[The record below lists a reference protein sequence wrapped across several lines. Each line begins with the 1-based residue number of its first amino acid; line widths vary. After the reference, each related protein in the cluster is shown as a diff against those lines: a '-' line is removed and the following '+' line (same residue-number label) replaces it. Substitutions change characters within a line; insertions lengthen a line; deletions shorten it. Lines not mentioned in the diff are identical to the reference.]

1 MEKGRFPNKLKMIRR
16 CHGYSQKKVA
26 RILGLA
32 DTSTLSRWERG
43 GAMPS
48 VVQVFR
54 LARIYQTLPHELFE
68 ELWNHCVPET
78 TLLAQ
83 DEEPFTTNHSIFV

>member
-1 MEKGRFPNKLKMIRR
+1 MDGKRSISKQVKNDQTMSWVF
-16 CHGYSQKKVA
+16 SKKS
-26 RILGLA
+26 G
-32 DTSTLSRWERG
+32 TN
-43 GAMPS
+43 P
-48 VVQVFR
+48 
-54 LARIYQTLPHELFE
+54 RIYQTLPHELFE